1 MQFRTITT
9 PVKGEDHVL
18 MHQSSPSLS
27 LDMLRA
33 FVCLADCLNL
43 SEASRQLAITRQTLR
58 RHIDQLE
65 YLRGTKLFEL
75 RQRQYTLSAT
85 GETLLSE
92 ARDILDRCA
101 AWSGHGRL
109 SVRNVDGLEHAS
121 LLTADGFAFHS
132 QQHTPASISDHG
144 VPLLKHMLCAWGQ
157 ATASLD
163 HPELDRLRPY
173 LIIFRRT
180 QAGWVFADVG
190 KQSAYARW
198 FGVAQARSAMG
209 MALQEDGVGDE
220 FNAFIARAYVDIHDT
235 GGIRVDHLQTYL
247 RHPNSTRPLPVQYQR
262 LLAGCQ
268 LPNGRRAL
276 AMMAAITDR
285 VVIDAIRKQPGLGM
299 SKDLHMEDEPEFASV
314 SAI

>member
-1 MQFRTITT
+1 MQFKTLST
-9 PVKGEDHVL
+9 PAKGEDHVL
-18 MHQSSPSLS
+18 MRQSPPPLS

-58 RHIDQLE
+58 RHIDELE
-65 YLRGTKLFEL
+65 CLRGTKLFEL
-75 RQRQYTLSAT
+75 QHQRYTLSAAGAT
-85 GETLLSE
+85 WLSE

-101 AWSGHGRL
+101 AWNGHGRL

-132 QQHTPASISDHG
+132 QQHTPASIPDHG

-190 KQSAYARW
+190 KRSAYARW

-209 MALQEDGVGDE
+209 IALQEDGIGDE
-220 FNAFIARAYVDIHDT
+220 FNAFIARAYADIHDT

-247 RHPNSTRPLPVQYQR
+247 RHPNCTRPLPLQYQR

-268 LPNGRRAL
+268 FPNGRPAV

-285 VVIDAIRKQPGLGM
+285 VVIDEIRNQPGLGM
-299 SKDLHMEDEPEFASV
+299 SKDLLMEDEPELASA
-314 SAI
+314 SDI